1 MTDESA
7 RNKFVLFTIVLAVAA
22 DTVMKSLGL
31 GWAGAAIITFAIDAA
46 ILAFV
51 IVRRDRLMG
60 QLFVFGLVAGFAEL
74 PSDHFS
80 TSIIR
85 TLVYA
90 KGGVFI
96 WTSPLYMPFAYI
108 VVIVQL
114 GYLAYWMTRR
124 WGLVTAT
131 IVSAV
136 IGGINVPTY
145 EYLAKG
151 AHEWYYQNCNM
162 LFGTV
167 PYYIILGEA
176 LFVGALPLMTSRFP
190 RASWPTVVGLGLLE
204 GLVMYI
210 GWRGSYWLTG

>member
-1 MTDESA
+1 M
-7 RNKFVLFTIVLAVAA
+7 LFTLLLAVGA
-22 DTVMKSLGL
+22 DTVTKQLAL
-31 GWAGAAIITFAIDAA
+31 GWAAAAVITFAINAA

-51 IVRRDRLMG
+51 FLRRDRLMG
-60 QLFVFGLVAGFAEL
+60 QLFVLGLVAGFAEL

-80 TSIIR
+80 VSIIR

-90 KGGVFI
+90 EGGSFI
-96 WTSPLYMPFAYI
+96 WTSPSYMPFAYV

-114 GYLAYWMTRR
+114 GYLAYWMTQR

-131 IVSAV
+131 ILAAV

-151 AHEWYYQNCNM
+151 AHYWYYRDCNM

-167 PYYIILGEA
+167 PYYIIGGEMA
-176 LFVGALPLMTSRFP
+176 LVGVLPLMTSQFP